1 MPLVIHKAFIKSS
14 LKKTKITYSD
24 TDSESDIEDVN
35 PKKKR
40 RITIYNKFMRVAM
53 PALHDKYPEEKQ
65 CFYMQMVSTMW
76 RLLPTK
82 HKKSF
87 AKMKIV

>member
-1 MPLVIHKAFIKSS
+1 MPLVIHKAFIKST
-14 LKKTKITYSD
+14 LKEKDSD
-24 TDSESDIEDVN
+24 DEEK

-40 RITIYNKFMRVAM
+40 RLTIYNKFMRITM
-53 PALHDKYPEEKQ
+53 PALRGKYPGEKQ
-65 CFYMQMVSTMW
+65 GFYMQMVGTMW
-76 RLLPTK
+76 RLLPVE